1 MSAHPGSSQAIS
13 RSLPLTDSVILPGPD
28 TKPELDTEIVGGRI
42 VPDAAGQFFFSDRTV
57 SQVQSIWLLGQ
68 F

>member
-1 MSAHPGSSQAIS
+1 MAPVVAD
-13 RSLPLTDSVILPGPD
+13 LYMTDSVILPGPD
-28 TKPELDTEIVGGRI
+28 RKPELDKEIVGGRI
-42 VPDAAGQFFFSDRTV
+42 VPDASGQFFFSDRTV